1 MTEINPQ
8 NTSETNAPN
17 TQAAPVEAVEAEVAQ
32 RSSRRTFLMVALGL
46 GGVALLG
53 GAAYAAGKLMTPA
66 NPAMGGNKG
75 GENIAIAG
83 QGGTQVLKMPPIK
96 PAPEIPELEPDVQ
109 GVYLNRK
116 DQSIFVGT
124 GNVSISM
131 MSDSSGKS
139 DADATHDGPDVEV
152 VVNHNT
158 KIYVDKTP
166 ITVEA
171 MKEGK
176 ELQQVVETIAS
187 LDDLTD
193 KLSKTDTLTIWG
205 NKVGDRVVARIILY
219 RQPMVFKGG

>member
-1 MTEINPQ
+1 
-8 NTSETNAPN
+8 
-17 TQAAPVEAVEAEVAQ
+17 
-32 RSSRRTFLMVALGL
+32 
-46 GGVALLG
+46 
-53 GAAYAAGKLMTPA
+53 
-66 NPAMGGNKG
+66 
-75 GENIAIAG
+75 
-83 QGGTQVLKMPPIK
+83 MPPIK
-96 PAPEIPELEPDVQ
+96 HAPEIPELEPDVQ
-109 GVYLNRK
+109 GVYLSRK
-116 DQSIFVGT
+116 DQSIFIGT

-166 ITVEA
+166 VTVEA

-176 ELQQVVETIAS
+176 ELQQVVEAIAS
-187 LDDLTD
+187 LDGLTD

-205 NKVGDRVVARIILY
+205 DKVGDRVVAQIILY

>member
-17 TQAAPVEAVEAEVAQ
+17 TQAAPAEVVEVEATP
-32 RSSRRTFLMVALGL
+32 RSNRRTFLMVALGL

-66 NPAMGGNKG
+66 NATNGGSKG
-75 GENIAIAG
+75 GDGIAIAG
-83 QGGTQVLKMPPIK
+83 PGGTQVLKMPPIK
-96 PAPEIPELEPDVQ
+96 RAPEIPELEPDVQ

-116 DQSIFVGT
+116 DQSIFIGT

-131 MSDSSGKS
+131 MSDSNGKS
-139 DADATHDGPDVEV
+139 NADATHDGPDLEV
-152 VVNHNT
+152 VVNHST
-158 KIYVDKTP
+158 KIYLDKTP
-166 ITVEA
+166 ITIEA

-176 ELQQVVETIAS
+176 ELQQVVEVIES

-205 NKVGDRVVARIILY
+205 DKVGDRVVARIILY